1 MPGGL
6 PIYFGSTVDLKV
18 EPVTNVVM
26 YGKSVSRFYLDL
38 RGAGSMNPDFG
49 SDVQPV
55 FEIHTFSEISDEDAA
70 SFKEAVLDNM
80 GPTYWT
86 NFDSGADAMYI
97 DYVAVSIYIISIVM
111 LAFGSM
117 KLLESNSK
125 NKEE

>member
-1 MPGGL
+1 
-6 PIYFGSTVDLKV
+6 
-18 EPVTNVVM
+18 
-26 YGKSVSRFYLDL
+26 
-38 RGAGSMNPDFG
+38 MNPDFG

-86 NFDSGADAMYI
+86 NFDSGADANYI
-97 DYVAVSIYIISIVM
+97 DYVAVLIYIIGIAMIVT
-111 LAFGSM
+111 GSK